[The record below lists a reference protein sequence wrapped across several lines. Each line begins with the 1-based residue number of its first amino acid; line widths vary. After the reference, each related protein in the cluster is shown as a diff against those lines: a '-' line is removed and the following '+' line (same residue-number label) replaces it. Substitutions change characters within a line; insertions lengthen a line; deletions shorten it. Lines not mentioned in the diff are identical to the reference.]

1 MPTGS
6 SRGVAYLDSSALV
19 KLVVDEDESGSL
31 RVALTAWPRRASS
44 RLSLAEV
51 FRAVRRHD
59 RSLEHVAAGVLMRTT
74 LLKLSD
80 RVLMTAARLDP
91 PPLRTL
97 DAIHVATAFRLG
109 PSLSAF
115 VSYDERQL
123 EAAASMGLQ
132 VVTPA

>member
-1 MPTGS
+1 VPTGS

-19 KLVVDEDESGSL
+19 KLVFDEDESGFL
-31 RVALTAWPRRASS
+31 RVALAAWSRRASS

-51 FRAVRRHD
+51 LRAVRRHD
-59 RSLEHVAAGVLMRTT
+59 RSLEHVAEGVLMRTT

-97 DAIHVATAFRLG
+97 DAIHVASALRLG
-109 PSLSAF
+109 SSLSAF
-115 VSYDERQL
+115 VSYDARQV
-123 EAAASMGLQ
+123 EAAEALGLP